1 MTETTSEQYAWKTL
15 TAGLCQVMRS
25 TGYAFMAFIN
35 LISMTSSPH
44 GIQFERNA
52 LLGPLTG
59 VRGVKREKVSVRQ
72 ARRAIFFCALLA
84 SFADCTT
91 DPNKRPPKRLWAA
104 QAR

>member
-1 MTETTSEQYAWKTL
+1 MTETTRGQHGEP
-15 TAGLCQVMRS
+15 TAGLRQVMRY
-25 TGYAFMAFIN
+25 TGYASAFE
-35 LISMTSSPH
+35 LIGMTSSPH

-91 DPNKRPPKRLWAA
+91 DPNERPPKRLWAA

>member
-1 MTETTSEQYAWKTL
+1 
-15 TAGLCQVMRS
+15 
-25 TGYAFMAFIN
+25 MAFN

-72 ARRAIFFCALLA
+72 ARRAIFFFCALLA
-84 SFADCTT
+84 SFANCTT
-91 DPNKRPPKRLWAA
+91 DPNERPPKRLWAA